1 MIAYQCEISKLRGSS
16 FPANLSP
23 PTWRNYVSTKITR
36 AYARL
41 ARRRAPECPAFHRSA
56 QCRRQSRIR
65 GINALKHGTYVRDEN
80 RHKTMLALGEDPEQL
95 QTLTEELMSAYGPG
109 DALYQKQVEDL
120 AWLYSRRDR
129 LERVQDG
136 LRRRAVQAIDGWQHH
151 RQQEMARVT
160 FDSSQHLMIDVD
172 LPDST
177 DRGVMLRK
185 TISYLEL
192 VREEVKQRTFR
203 QRQYSILEDLYR
215 GLGIKGW
222 RMGLIFR
229 LLHRFGDPIQIQD
242 QQADE
247 EWKAFLRRQGDN
259 CDVPGEPEREE
270 LLRLLGEEIA
280 SVKEEFEYA
289 EMANAERA
297 ELERDACL
305 APEGETWV
313 MLLRQEASLDRS
325 IDRKVRILMRL
336 RKELAN
342 PLLAPPGEGGDE
354 RMETTDEI
362 PDEDTMPKNS
372 PGVEA
377 VEDSKMNEQCANV
390 IENKQSGSANTGISA
405 NGTEKKGSYAQEP
418 GMLMKTKAVIEST
431 ELCEARQ

>member
-1 MIAYQCEISKLRGSS
+1 M
-16 FPANLSP
+16 
-23 PTWRNYVSTKITR
+23 
-36 AYARL
+36 
-41 ARRRAPECPAFHRSA
+41 
-56 QCRRQSRIR
+56 
-65 GINALKHGTYVRDEN
+65 KHGVYARDEN
-80 RHKTMLALGEDPEQL
+80 RHKTMLALGEDPEKL
-95 QTLTEELMSAYGPG
+95 QTLTQELMSAYGPG
-109 DALYQKQVEDL
+109 NALYQKQVEDL

-136 LRRRAVQAIDGWQHH
+136 LRRRALQAIDGWQHH

-172 LPDST
+172 LPDSS

-229 LLHRFGDPIQIQD
+229 LLHRFGDPIQISD

-270 LLRLLGEEIA
+270 LLRLLEEETA
-280 SVKEEFEYA
+280 SVKEEFAYA
-289 EMANAERA
+289 EVANAERA
-297 ELERDACL
+297 DLERDACL

-313 MLLRQEASLDRS
+313 LLLRQEASLDRS

-336 RKELAN
+336 RKESAKPSVAP
-342 PLLAPPGEGGDE
+342 PLLDDGAMVDS
-354 RMETTDEI
+354 MEEI
-362 PDEDTMPKNS
+362 FGSDISPDKS
-372 PGVEA
+372 LSVGA
-377 VEDSKMNEQCANV
+377 VEDLKLNEQCGNV
-390 IENKQSGSANTGISA
+390 AENKGQQGPKQSGRAMG
-405 NGTEKKGSYAQEP
+405 EEGSYALKP
-418 GMLMKTKAVIEST
+418 
-431 ELCEARQ
+431 R

>member
-1 MIAYQCEISKLRGSS
+1 M
-16 FPANLSP
+16 
-23 PTWRNYVSTKITR
+23 
-36 AYARL
+36 
-41 ARRRAPECPAFHRSA
+41 
-56 QCRRQSRIR
+56 
-65 GINALKHGTYVRDEN
+65 KHGVYARDEN

-95 QTLTEELMSAYGPG
+95 QTLTEELMSAYGSG
-109 DALYQKQVEDL
+109 NTLYQKQVEDL

-136 LRRRAVQAIDGWQHH
+136 LRRRALQAIDGWQHH

-160 FDSSQHLMIDVD
+160 FDSSQHVMIDVD

-229 LLHRFGDPIQIQD
+229 LLHRFGDPIQISD

-289 EMANAERA
+289 EKANAERA
-297 ELERDACL
+297 DLERDACL

-336 RKELAN
+336 RKEMAN
-342 PLLAPPGEGGDE
+342 LPLAPPGEDDCVGMKSTE
-354 RMETTDEI
+354 KI
-362 PDEDTMPKNS
+362 PEDDIMPDMLQH
-372 PGVEA
+372 VEV
-377 VEDSKMNEQCANV
+377 VEGLKMNE
-390 IENKQSGSANTGISA
+390 
-405 NGTEKKGSYAQEP
+405 
-418 GMLMKTKAVIEST
+418 
-431 ELCEARQ
+431 

>member
-1 MIAYQCEISKLRGSS
+1 MSLRKSPELTPALLAAARQNAQHSTGPRSPAAKQNVKL
-16 FPANLSP
+16 
-23 PTWRNYVSTKITR
+23 
-36 AYARL
+36 
-41 ARRRAPECPAFHRSA
+41 
-56 QCRRQSRIR
+56 
-65 GINALKHGTYVRDEN
+65 NALKHGAYVADEN

-109 DALYQKQVEDL
+109 DALWQKQVEDL

-136 LRRRAVQAIDGWQHH
+136 LRRRALQAIDGWQHH

-160 FDSSQHLMIDVD
+160 FDSSQHVMINVD
-172 LPDST
+172 LPDSS

-203 QRQYSILEDLYR
+203 QRQYAVLEGLYR
-215 GLGIKGW
+215 GIKGW

-229 LLHRFGDPIQIQD
+229 LLHRFGDPIKISD

-259 CDVPGEPEREE
+259 CEVPGEPEREE
-270 LLRLLGEEIA
+270 LLRLLGEEIT
-280 SVKEEFEYA
+280 SVKEEFAYA
-289 EMANAERA
+289 EKANAERA

-305 APEGETWV
+305 APEGETWA

-325 IDRKVRILMRL
+325 IDSKVRILMRL
-336 RKELAN
+336 RKELAS
-342 PLLAPPGEGGDE
+342 PALAPPGEDE
-354 RMETTDEI
+354 CAGMETTDEI
-362 PDEDTMPKNS
+362 PDEDIMPKNS
-372 PGVEA
+372 KGVEA
-377 VEDSKMNEQCANV
+377 VEDSKKNELCGNV
-390 IENKQSGSANTGISA
+390 IENKQSSFADRGTSANVA
-405 NGTEKKGSYAQEP
+405 EYKGGYAQDT
-418 GMLMKTKAVIEST
+418 GKLLKTNPVIENT
-431 ELCEARQ
+431 ELCEARK

>member
-1 MIAYQCEISKLRGSS
+1 MSLRKSPELT
-16 FPANLSP
+16 PALL
-23 PTWRNYVSTKITR
+23 
-36 AYARL
+36 AA
-41 ARRRAPECPAFHRSA
+41 ARRNAQHSTGPRSPAA
-56 QCRRQSRIR
+56 KQNVKL
-65 GINALKHGTYVRDEN
+65 NALKHGAYVRDEN

-95 QTLTEELMSAYGPG
+95 QTLTEEFVKTFGSG
-109 DALYQKQVEDL
+109 DALWRKQVEDL

-136 LRRRAVQAIDGWQHH
+136 LRRRALQAIDGWQHH

-160 FDSSQHLMIDVD
+160 FDSSQHVMINVN
-172 LPDST
+172 LPDSS

-203 QRQYSILEDLYR
+203 QRQYAILEGLYR
-215 GLGIKGW
+215 GIKGW

-229 LLHRFGDPIQIQD
+229 LLHRFGDPLEIRD

-259 CDVPGEPEREE
+259 CEVPGEPEREE
-270 LLRLLGEEIA
+270 LLRLLEEEIA

-289 EMANAERA
+289 EKANEERA
-297 ELERDACL
+297 DLERDACL
-305 APEGETWV
+305 APEGETWA

-325 IDRKVRILMRL
+325 IDSKVRILLRL

-342 PLLAPPGEGGDE
+342 SALAPPGEDDGAG
-354 RMETTDEI
+354 METSEKI
-362 PDEDTMPKNS
+362 PDDDIMTEQLQ
-372 PGVEA
+372 GVETA
-377 VEDSKMNEQCANV
+377 EASKMNEQCRNV
-390 IENKQSGSANTGISA
+390 IENKGQGSGDRPKSGNVADG
-405 NGTEKKGSYAQEP
+405 GRGMP
-418 GMLMKTKAVIEST
+418 GERETWGNDVAAT
-431 ELCEARQ
+431 PA

>member
-1 MIAYQCEISKLRGSS
+1 MSLRKSPELTPALLAAARQNAQHSTGPGSPAAKQNVKL
-16 FPANLSP
+16 
-23 PTWRNYVSTKITR
+23 
-36 AYARL
+36 
-41 ARRRAPECPAFHRSA
+41 
-56 QCRRQSRIR
+56 
-65 GINALKHGTYVRDEN
+65 NALKHGAYVADEN

-109 DALYQKQVEDL
+109 DALWQKQVEDL

-136 LRRRAVQAIDGWQHH
+136 LRRRALQAIDGWQHH

-160 FDSSQHLMIDVD
+160 FDSSQHVMIDVN
-172 LPDST
+172 LPDSS

-215 GLGIKGW
+215 GIKGW

-229 LLHRFGDPIQIQD
+229 LLHRFGDPLEIRD

-259 CDVPGEPEREE
+259 CEVPGEPERED
-270 LLRLLGEEIA
+270 LLRLLEEEIT
-280 SVKEEFEYA
+280 SVKEEFAYA
-289 EMANAERA
+289 ERANEERA

-305 APEGETWV
+305 APEGETWA

-325 IDRKVRILMRL
+325 IDSKVRILMRL
-336 RKELAN
+336 RKELRDL
-342 PLLAPPGEGGDE
+342 PLAPPEG
-354 RMETTDEI
+354 
-362 PDEDTMPKNS
+362 
-372 PGVEA
+372 
-377 VEDSKMNEQCANV
+377 
-390 IENKQSGSANTGISA
+390 
-405 NGTEKKGSYAQEP
+405 
-418 GMLMKTKAVIEST
+418 
-431 ELCEARQ
+431 EARGHRRAP